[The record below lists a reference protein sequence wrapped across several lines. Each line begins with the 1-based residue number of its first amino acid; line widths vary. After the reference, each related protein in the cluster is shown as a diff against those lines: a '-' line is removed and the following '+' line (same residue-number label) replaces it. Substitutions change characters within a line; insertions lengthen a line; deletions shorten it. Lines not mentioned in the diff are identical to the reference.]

1 MNHPDPATGPV
12 LLTDRDP
19 AGVVRLTLNRPAQR
33 NALSEDL
40 LRALKT
46 ELTELAADPGVRVL
60 LLTGAGP
67 AFCAGHDLKELRA
80 LPDEAA
86 AGALFGLCGEVM
98 LALRRFPHPVIAQVH
113 GVATAAGCQLVATCD
128 LAIAS
133 EDARFGTPG
142 VNIGGFCSTPAV
154 ALGRAVARK
163 HAMEMLLTGQL
174 IPAQRAFEIGLVN
187 QVVPPAALDAETTR
201 WATLI
206 ASKSASA
213 IAQGKRLF
221 YEQLDMDVTAAY
233 AATSAGMACG
243 FTAPDGREGVS
254 AFLEKR
260 PPRWSGG
267 AE

>member
-1 MNHPDPATGPV
+1 MTTPEPFVLRHDADGVAT
-12 LLTDRDP
+12 
-19 AGVVRLTLNRPAQR
+19 LTLNRPASF
-33 NALSEDL
+33 NALS
-40 LRALKT
+40 AGM
-46 ELTELAADPGVRVL
+46 LAALQSAFDTVHADRSVRVVVL
-60 LLTGAGP
+60 AANGRG
-67 AFCAGHDLKELRA
+67 FCAGHDLKEFNA
-80 LPDEAA
+80 MTGTAPMQ
-86 AGALFGLCGEVM
+86 ALFEQCSRLM
-98 LALRRFPHPVIAQVH
+98 LTLTRLAQPVIARVH

-174 IPAQRAFEIGLVN
+174 ISAQRAYEMGLIS
-187 QVVPPAALDAETTR
+187 QVVPPAALDGETTR
-201 WATLI
+201 WARLI

-221 YEQLDMDVTAAY
+221 YEQLDMDLAAAY
-233 AATSAGMACG
+233 AATSAAMACG

-260 PPRWSGG
+260 APRWRGVTG
-267 AE
+267 